1 LRTSVAVSGGSF
13 ERSGTGTGLIRASSA
28 RTGCATAR
36 RSTAHSAGDNN
47 DSRVFGI
54 ANPGFRRE
62 KDAQFTRCAGPLSDR
77 ARGGEFGPSRIPARR
92 GPLIDCG
99 GAAAGDAM
107 SGHNQFELLRTK
119 RFAPFFATQAL
130 GAFNDN
136 AFRNAM
142 IVLVGF
148 HMGLDE
154 SAVGFYSSLAPA
166 LFILPFFLFSAT
178 AGQLAEKFEKTR
190 IIRFVKLFEI
200 AAMALAAIG
209 FHLHSLWLMLTVL
222 FLMGLHSTLFGPIKY
237 AILPQALAPE
247 ELVGGNALVETGTSL
262 AILIGMIAGG
272 SAMAGYGA
280 SAASILVL
288 AIALLGYLVCRAI
301 PPAPAT
307 APELRFNWNPFT
319 ETVQVLGFVA
329 KNRTVFNSVLGIS
342 WFWFFGGVFTM
353 QLPNYTKIFLGGT
366 ESVSIL
372 VLALFSI
379 GVGAGSLLCEKMS
392 GRKVEIGLVPF
403 GSIGLTL
410 FGVDLYFA
418 RPAATPLHDL
428 SALGFLAA
436 PGSWRIVLD
445 FLLVGVFA
453 GFYIVPL
460 FALVQSRAKRSELS
474 RVIAGNNIVNALLIV
489 AAAVFGIGLAAAGL
503 TIPQIFLVTAIL
515 NAAVAIYIYTLVPE
529 FLMRFLSW
537 ILVNLLYRIEVDG
550 ADHVPDEG
558 AALLVCNH
566 VSYMDALIVGACVRR
581 PARFVM
587 YYRIFNIPVLRFIFR
602 TAKAIPIAGRK
613 EDPALLARAFDE
625 VDRALA
631 DGELVCIFPEG
642 GLTRDGEI
650 APFRPGV
657 REILARR
664 AVPVVPIAL
673 RGLWGS
679 VFSRRDS
686 ALGRARLPRRFRARI
701 GVAFGPAVPP
711 ADATAAML
719 QERVSALRGD
729 QA

>member
-1 LRTSVAVSGGSF
+1 
-13 ERSGTGTGLIRASSA
+13 
-28 RTGCATAR
+28 
-36 RSTAHSAGDNN
+36 
-47 DSRVFGI
+47 
-54 ANPGFRRE
+54 
-62 KDAQFTRCAGPLSDR
+62 
-77 ARGGEFGPSRIPARR
+77 
-92 GPLIDCG
+92 
-99 GAAAGDAM
+99 M
-107 SGHNQFELLRTK
+107 SGHNQFELLRLK

-154 SAVGFYSSLAPA
+154 SAIGFYSNIAPA

-200 AAMALAAIG
+200 AAMALAAIA
-209 FHLHSLWLMLTVL
+209 FYRHSLWLMLTVL

-237 AILPQALAPE
+237 AILPQALRPD

-272 SAMAGYGA
+272 SAMVGEGPV
-280 SAASILVL
+280 AASVLVL
-288 AIALLGYLVCRAI
+288 TIAVLGYFVCRAI

-307 APELRFNWNPFT
+307 APDLKFNWNPFT
-319 ETVQVLGFVA
+319 ETAQVLRFVT

-379 GVGAGSLLCEKMS
+379 GVGAGSLLCERMS

-410 FGVDLYFA
+410 FGLDLYFA
-418 RPAATPLHDL
+418 RPGPTNLHEL
-428 SALGFLAA
+428 SALAFVLA

-445 FLLVGVFA
+445 FVLVGVFA

-460 FALVQSRAKRSELS
+460 FALVQSRAEKSELS

-489 AAAVFGIGLAAAGL
+489 AAAVFGIGLGAAGL
-503 TIPQIFLVTAIL
+503 SIPQIFLITAIL

-537 ILVNLLYRIEVDG
+537 ILVNLLYRIDVEG
-550 ADHVPDEG
+550 IENIPDEG

-587 YYRIFNIPVLRFIFR
+587 YYKIFNIPVLRFIFR

-613 EDPALLARAFDE
+613 EDPALLDRAFDE

-650 APFRPGV
+650 ATFRPGV
-657 REILARR
+657 EQILARR

-679 VFSRRDS
+679 VFSHRDS
-686 ALGRARLPRRFRARI
+686 ALGRSRLPRRFRARI
-701 GVAFGPAVPP
+701 ELAVGAAVP
-711 ADATAAML
+711 ASEATAAL
-719 QERVSALRGD
+719 LEQRVRDLRGSL
-729 QA
+729 A

>member
-1 LRTSVAVSGGSF
+1 MP
-13 ERSGTGTGLIRASSA
+13 E
-28 RTGCATAR
+28 
-36 RSTAHSAGDNN
+36 
-47 DSRVFGI
+47 
-54 ANPGFRRE
+54 
-62 KDAQFTRCAGPLSDR
+62 Q
-77 ARGGEFGPSRIPARR
+77 
-92 GPLIDCG
+92 
-99 GAAAGDAM
+99 
-107 SGHNQFELLRTK
+107 HNQFELLRLR

-148 HMGLDE
+148 HMGLDD
-154 SAVGFYSSLAPA
+154 SAVGFYSNIAPA

-200 AAMALAAIG
+200 AAMALAAIA
-209 FHLHSLWLMLTVL
+209 FHRHSLWLMLSVL

-237 AILPQALAPE
+237 AILPQALKPE

-272 SAMAGYGA
+272 SAMAGAGPA
-280 SAASILVL
+280 AASVLVL
-288 AIALLGYLVCRAI
+288 SIALLGYLACRAI
-301 PPAPAT
+301 PPAPPT

-319 ETVQVLGFVA
+319 ETVRVLGFVTRS
-329 KNRTVFNSVLGIS
+329 RTVFNSVLGIS

-379 GVGAGSLLCEKMS
+379 GVGAGSLLCEKLS
-392 GRKVEIGLVPF
+392 GRRVEIGLVPF

-410 FGVDLYFA
+410 FGLDLYFA
-418 RPAATPLHDL
+418 RPEAATLHDL
-428 SALGFLAA
+428 PALAFLAA

-445 FLLVGVFA
+445 FILVGVFA

-460 FALVQSRAKRSELS
+460 FALVQSRAPKSELS
-474 RVIAGNNIVNALLIV
+474 RVIAGNNILNAVFIV

-503 TIPQIFLVTAIL
+503 SIPQIFLAAALL

-537 ILVNLLYRIEVDG
+537 ILVSLLYRVEVDG
-550 ADHVPDEG
+550 AEHVPDDG
-558 AALLVCNH
+558 PALLVANH
-566 VSYMDALIVGACVRR
+566 VSYMDALILGAAVRR
-581 PARFVM
+581 PPRFVM
-587 YYRIFNIPVLRFIFR
+587 YYRIFRIPVLRFIFR

-613 EDPALLARAFDE
+613 EDPALLERAFDE

-631 DGELVCIFPEG
+631 GGEIVCIFPEG

-657 REILARR
+657 EQILARR
-664 AVPVVPIAL
+664 PVPVIPVAL

-701 GVAFGPAVPP
+701 GVAIGPAVPP
-711 ADATAAML
+711 TQATAAAL
-719 QERVSALRGD
+719 EQRVRELRGD
-729 QA
+729 VA

>member
-1 LRTSVAVSGGSF
+1 MSGQ
-13 ERSGTGTGLIRASSA
+13 
-28 RTGCATAR
+28 
-36 RSTAHSAGDNN
+36 N
-47 DSRVFGI
+47 
-54 ANPGFRRE
+54 
-62 KDAQFTRCAGPLSDR
+62 QFTLL
-77 ARGGEFGPSRIPARR
+77 GER
-92 GPLIDCG
+92 
-99 GAAAGDAM
+99 
-107 SGHNQFELLRTK
+107 

-154 SAVGFYSSLAPA
+154 SAVGFYSNIAPA

-200 AAMALAAIG
+200 AAMALASVA
-209 FHLHSLWLMLTVL
+209 FFQHSLWLMLTVL

-237 AILPQALAPE
+237 AILPQALHTE

-272 SAMAGYGA
+272 SAMAGAGPV
-280 SAASILVL
+280 AASMLVL
-288 AIALLGYLVCRAI
+288 AIAVAGYFVCRAI
-301 PPAPAT
+301 PPAPPT
-307 APELRFNWNPFT
+307 APDLRFNWNPFT
-319 ETVQVLGFVA
+319 ETWQVLGFVT

-379 GVGAGSLLCEKMS
+379 GVGAGSLLCEKLS
-392 GRKVEIGLVPF
+392 GRRVEIGLVPF

-410 FGVDLYFA
+410 FGIDLYFA
-418 RPAATPLHDL
+418 RPGAATLHEL
-428 SALGFLAA
+428 SAFAFLAA
-436 PGSWRIVLD
+436 PGSWRILAD
-445 FLLVGVFA
+445 FVLVGVFA

-460 FALVQSRAKRSELS
+460 FALVQSRAPKRELS
-474 RVIAGNNIVNALLIV
+474 RVIAGNNIINALFIV
-489 AAAVFGIGLAAAGL
+489 GAAAFGIGLGAAGL
-503 TIPQIFLVTAIL
+503 SIPQIFLVAAIL

-537 ILVNLLYRIEVDG
+537 LIVSVLYRIRVEG
-550 ADHVPDEG
+550 IENVPEEG
-558 AALLVCNH
+558 PAVLVANH
-566 VSYMDALIVGACVRR
+566 VSFMDPLIVNAATRR
-581 PARFVM
+581 PPRFVM

-613 EDPALLARAFDE
+613 EDEALMERAFAE
-625 VDRALA
+625 VDRTLA
-631 DGELVCIFPEG
+631 EGGLVCIFPEG
-642 GLTRDGEI
+642 GITRDGGI
-650 APFRPGV
+650 LPFRPGIE
-657 REILARR
+657 RILATRP
-664 AVPVVPIAL
+664 VPVVPIAL

-686 ALGRARLPRRFRARI
+686 ALGRMRWPRRFRARI
-701 GVAFGPAVPP
+701 EVAIGAPVPP
-711 ADATAAML
+711 EEATAAGL
-719 QERVSALRGD
+719 EARVRALRGTM
-729 QA
+729 A